1 MRLALVFVT
10 IIHGLIHLLGW
21 VKAFNITPVLQ
32 LTQPIS
38 KASGMLWLLAM
49 ILLLMAAYGL
59 LMRRD
64 WWWMVAMVAVLLSQA
79 LIIMQWQDARYGTV
93 LNVVIGIAVLAGWA
107 GWSFYKTFTTDA
119 IAITHVKGSEI
130 NQIIAAKDL
139 AHLPEPVRKYL
150 AYTGVIN
157 TPRLHHVRIL
167 FDGEMRGM
175 GQDWFPFESEQYNS
189 FDIPNR
195 LFFMKALMK
204 GMTVPGY
211 HTFRD
216 GDAQMT
222 IRLFS
227 MYPIVHHEGREMDI
241 AETVTVLN
249 DMCILAP
256 ASLVYAPILWE
267 TIDSQTVRAT
277 FTHKDVTISAS
288 LLFGPD
294 GQLINFISDDR
305 YDLSGKQPMRYRW
318 STPMS
323 HYKTFHGIRV
333 PAYGEA
339 IWHYPDG
346 EFAYGKF
353 YLRDIRYN
361 GVIGEG

>member
-1 MRLALVFVT
+1 MRLALVFAV
-10 IIHGLIHLLGW
+10 IIHALIHSMGF
-21 VKAFNITPVLQ
+21 VKAFDLV
-32 LTQPIS
+32 PIKQFTLAIS
-38 KASGMLWLLAM
+38 RPSGMLWLLAM
-49 ILLLMAAYGL
+49 IMLLSVAAGML
-59 LMRRD
+59 LKRE
-64 WWWMVAMVAVLLSQA
+64 WWWMVALPAIVLSQG
-79 LIIMQWQDARYGTV
+79 LIIQQWQDAKFGTA
-93 LNVVIGIAVLAGWA
+93 LNVILLLATLVGMAGWMFYR
-107 GWSFYKTFTTDA
+107 SFTEDVVEVTTLNSHDA
-119 IAITHVKGSEI
+119 NKLISKE
-130 NQIIAAKDL
+130 DL
-139 AHLPEPVRKYL
+139 AHLPVPVQRYL
-150 AYTGVIN
+150 EYTHVLN
-157 TPRLHHVRIL
+157 TPRLHHVRIV

-175 GQDWFPFESEQYNS
+175 GEDWFPFESEQYNS

-195 LFFMKALMK
+195 LFFMKARMK

-211 HTFRD
+211 HSFRD
-216 GDAQMT
+216 GDAEMT

-227 MYPIVHHEGREMDI
+227 VYPIVHHEGREMDI

-256 ASLVYAPILWE
+256 ASLIYAPIQWE

-288 LLFGPD
+288 ILFGPD

-323 HYKTFHGIRV
+323 NYKTFHGIRV

-339 IWHYPDG
+339 VWHYPEG
-346 EFAYGKF
+346 EFVYGKF
-353 YLRDIRYN
+353 YLRDIQFN
-361 GVIGEG
+361 GVIGDG